1 MLTRWLSLGNEVVV
15 IDSYLLFT
23 NIIEFVVN
31 FVCFSVG
38 GHLKLSFF
46 SPKCRISKTVSYLSL
61 QSFSRLR
68 DRVRKMMGEAGRRSA
83 GGNRLSTFMSL
94 KSFLREIAQQ
104 CLHSA
109 PGVGNG
115 GKNLRLCIFVTH
127 AFLFL

>member
-23 NIIEFVVN
+23 IFVN
-31 FVCFSVG
+31 FVSFSVG
-38 GHLKLSFF
+38 PLGVVKTFF
-46 SPKCRISKTVSYLSL
+46 SPSKCRISKTVSYLSL

-94 KSFLREIAQQ
+94 KSFLREIAAQQ

-109 PGVGNG
+109 P
-115 GKNLRLCIFVTH
+115 
-127 AFLFL
+127 